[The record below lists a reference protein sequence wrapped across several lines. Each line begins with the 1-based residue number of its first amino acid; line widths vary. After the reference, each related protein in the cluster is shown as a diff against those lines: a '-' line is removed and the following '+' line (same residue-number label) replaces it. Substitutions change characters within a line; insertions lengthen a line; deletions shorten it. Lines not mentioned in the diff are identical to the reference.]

1 MIKCIIIEDQPPAQR
16 VLQKFIL
23 DHGGFKLE
31 GIFTNTSNVPEFLL
45 AHEIDLI
52 FLDVH
57 LPQKSG
63 VEFLKTAKNIPN
75 VIMTTAFT
83 EYAVQGFELN
93 VVDYLVKPFS
103 FDRFKQAI
111 DKVEDKTNK
120 DNQDFIFIKSGHE
133 FVKLDISAISHIN
146 SDMDYTEVHIND
158 KKHLTNETLS
168 AWSSKLADKN
178 FVRIHKSY
186 LVNLAHVQ
194 KVKGNKL
201 YLENETILPIGRAYK
216 EELMKS
222 YIQQ

>member
-1 MIKCIIIEDQPPAQR
+1 MIKCIIVEDQPPAQR
-16 VLQKFIL
+16 VLQKFIQDYGKL
-23 DHGGFKLE
+23 KLE
-31 GIFTNTSNVPEFLL
+31 AIFTNTTNVVEFLQQ
-45 AHEIDLI
+45 HEVDLI

-57 LPQKSG
+57 LPMRSG
-63 VEFLKTAKNIPN
+63 IDFLKATKDLPN

-83 EYAVQGFELN
+83 DYAVLGFELN

-103 FDRFKQAI
+103 YERFEKAI
-111 DKVEDKTNK
+111 LKIEDKNTTDK
-120 DNQDFIFIKSGHE
+120 ADFIFIKTGHD
-133 FVKLDISAISHIN
+133 FLKVAINEIGFIN
-146 SDMDYTEVHIND
+146 SDLDYTEIHLTG
-158 KKHLTNETLS
+158 KKYVTNETLS

-186 LVNLAHVQ
+186 LVNLTHVQ